1 VKKLN
6 AAYMVNINFKILLRG
21 LWRKKSLYRSVFAL
35 ILLAG
40 FSNSARSQKV
50 DFSGIWKVD
59 SLKSNFGRF
68 VVPVTLKIVQTTDTI
83 SIGNTYHRGPGD
95 TLSVTYKLS
104 LDGKTKT
111 DTRGTAKSSQSIKW
125 SGQSLLETSSAHED
139 THNTT
144 YQATETWTL
153 SPDRRT
159 LTIDRVIA
167 NDGDGGHGTSK
178 TVYHLTSLN

>member
-1 VKKLN
+1 
-6 AAYMVNINFKILLRG
+6 MVNINFKILLRG
-21 LWRKKSLYRSVFAL
+21 LWRKKSFYRSLFTL
-35 ILLAG
+35 ILLAV
-40 FSNSARSQKV
+40 FSNSAKSQKV

-59 SLKSNFGRF
+59 SQKSNVGRF
-68 VVPVTLKIVQTTDTI
+68 VVPVALKIVQTTDTI
-83 SIGNTYHRGPGD
+83 SIGKTYHRGPGD
-95 TLSVTYKLS
+95 TLSFTYKLS
-104 LDGKTKT
+104 LDGKPVT

-167 NDGDGGHGTSK
+167 NDGDGGHGVSK
-178 TVYHLTSLN
+178 AVYNRQ

>member
-1 VKKLN
+1 MVKS
-6 AAYMVNINFKILLRG
+6 F
-21 LWRKKSLYRSVFAL
+21 YRSVFAL
-35 ILLAG
+35 ILLAV
-40 FSNSARSQKV
+40 FCSSAKLQKV

-83 SIGNTYHRGPGD
+83 SIGKTYHRGPGD
-95 TLSVTYKLS
+95 TLSFTYKLS
-104 LDGKTKT
+104 LDGKTMT

-125 SGQSLLETSSAHED
+125 SGQSLFETSSAHDD

-153 SPDRRT
+153 SPGSKT
-159 LTIDRVIA
+159 LTIYRVIA
-167 NDGDGGHGTSK
+167 NDGEGGHGVSK
-178 TVYHLTSLN
+178 AVYNRQ

>member
-1 VKKLN
+1 MKNNLKKT
-6 AAYMVNINFKILLRG
+6 I
-21 LWRKKSLYRSVFAL
+21 KSFYSGVFAL

-40 FSNSARSQKV
+40 CSNSAKSQKIN
-50 DFSGIWKVD
+50 FSGLWKVD

-83 SIGNTYHRGPGD
+83 SIGKTYHRGPGD
-95 TLSVTYKLS
+95 TLSFTYKLS
-104 LDGKTKT
+104 LDGKTMT
-111 DTRGTAKSSQSIKW
+111 DTRGTTKSSQSIKW
-125 SGQSLLETSSAHED
+125 SGQSLVETSSAHED

-153 SPDRRT
+153 SPDSKT
-159 LTIDRVIA
+159 LTIDRVVA

-178 TVYHLTSLN
+178 AVYHRE

>member
-1 VKKLN
+1 VKKLQ
-6 AAYMVNINFKILLRG
+6 FFTLF
-21 LWRKKSLYRSVFAL
+21 YRSVFPL
-35 ILLAG
+35 ILLAV
-40 FSNSARSQKV
+40 FSNSAKFQKV

-83 SIGNTYHRGPGD
+83 SIGKTYHRGPGD
-95 TLSVTYKLS
+95 TLSFTYKLS
-104 LDGKTKT
+104 LDGKTMT

-125 SGQSLLETSSAHED
+125 SGQSLFETSSAHDD

-167 NDGDGGHGTSK
+167 NDGEGGHGVSK
-178 TVYHLTSLN
+178 AVYNRQ